1 MGEDQKIQK
10 QQRADMQV
18 KGMNGKVAKTLNQ
31 KGPASWL
38 GRNCNSRNDNWMGI
52 SQANI
57 HGNDVCI
64 GLLIRAN
71 CMKAFKPIQVIASES
86 GGLYAYRTRLGWC
99 IGGPIMN
106 GDINSSISCH
116 QVTVTDA
123 ST

>member
-1 MGEDQKIQK
+1 
-10 QQRADMQV
+10 
-18 KGMNGKVAKTLNQ
+18 
-31 KGPASWL
+31 
-38 GRNCNSRNDNWMGI
+38 MGI

-57 HGNDVCI
+57 QGNYVCI

-71 CMKAFKPIQVIASES
+71 CMEAFEPIQVIASES